1 MDKEKIIDVDFTE
14 EGAAT
19 ILEAEITKEL
29 DKNKVYYT
37 ISQAA
42 KLLGIEVSKLR
53 YYSNF
58 FALDSN
64 GEELITVEYSNKNR
78 AYTQENIDQFQRA
91 LDLMSDGMTLQQ
103 TKDYLALNGFDTEG
117 KTLDTS
123 NPLAL
128 TAFVSELNAD
138 MEKKLTVFQNNLL
151 EKIAILI
158 DHGNNAALE
167 SLNKQNEEL
176 KENITVMVDE
186 TISKE
191 IKENIDGKIENLS
204 ANIIKKLEEQN
215 QAQAKTIE
223 NLTKQ
228 LEKRDTDICNRLKE
242 SLDNQKNL
250 QQQVNEKKGLFKR
263 IFG

>member
-1 MDKEKIIDVDFTE
+1 MNKDKIIDVDFVE
-14 EGAAT
+14 ESSA
-19 ILEAEITKEL
+19 ILLEDEITKEL

-42 KLLGIEVSKLR
+42 KILGIEVGKLR

-64 GEELITVEYSNKNR
+64 GEKLITVEYSNKNR
-78 AYTQENIDQFQRA
+78 AYTQENINQFQRA

-103 TKDYLALNGFDTEG
+103 TKDYLALNGFDIEG
-117 KTLDTS
+117 KTLDKS

-138 MEKKLTVFQNNLL
+138 MEKKLQAFENNLL

-158 DHGNNAALE
+158 DHGNNTALE
-167 SLNKQNEEL
+167 SFNKQNEEL
-176 KENITVMVDE
+176 KENIAVMVDE
-186 TISKE
+186 TISNE

-204 ANIIKKLEEQN
+204 NELIRKLEEQN
-215 QAQAKTIE
+215 QAQANTIKDLE
-223 NLTKQ
+223 KR
-228 LEKRDTDICNRLKE
+228 LEKRDIDM
-242 SLDNQKNL
+242 
-250 QQQVNEKKGLFKR
+250 FM
-263 IFG
+263 

>member
-1 MDKEKIIDVDFTE
+1 MNKEKFIDVDFTE
-14 EGAAT
+14 ENAAT
-19 ILEAEITKEL
+19 LLEAEITKEL

-42 KLLGIEVSKLR
+42 QILGIETSKLR

-64 GEELITVEYSNKNR
+64 GEDLIKVEYSNKNR
-78 AYTQENIDQFQRA
+78 AYTQENIEQFKRV
-91 LDLMSDGMTLQQ
+91 LELMKDGMTLQQ
-103 TKDYLALNGFDTEG
+103 TKDYVALNGFDTEG

-158 DHGNNAALE
+158 DHGNNVALE
-167 SLNKQNEEL
+167 SFNKQNEEL
-176 KENITVMVDE
+176 KENIAVMVDE

-204 ANIIKKLEEQN
+204 ADIIKKLEEQN
-215 QAQAKTIE
+215 QAQAKVIE
-223 NLTKQ
+223 NLNKQ
-228 LEKRDTDICNRLKE
+228 LEKRDNDICNRLKE
-242 SLDNQKNL
+242 SLDKQKEL